1 MEIQIQSYA
10 VIEIRCPI
18 DVVLDGRPF
27 YKIPTLSSLIKLN
40 EQISSFHFKD
50 SLPYSTHVNGIF
62 KMSSDIN
69 DCSKVVELLPTIIE
83 FCSNSD
89 EIYGEWVVLTDM
101 V

>member
-18 DVVLDGRPF
+18 NVVLGGKPF
-27 YKIPTLSSLIKLN
+27 YKIPTLNSLIKCN
-40 EQISSFHFKD
+40 EQIPSFHFKD

-62 KMSSDIN
+62 KMSSHID

-89 EIYGEWVVLTDM
+89 EIYSEWVILTGM
-101 V
+101 M